1 MDKLAIDIKSTFL
14 GSSSSNLSTVSGV
27 SVYVQNIITASI
39 SIAGIILLF
48 MLIGGGIGIISGAG
62 KSDPKTIEAGKKA
75 ATSALIGFVVI
86 FFAYWIVRLV
96 ETITGLELIS

>member
-1 MDKLAIDIKSTFL
+1 MNKLAIDIKTNFL
-14 GSSSSNLSTVSGV
+14 GSSSNNLSEASGV
-27 SVYVQNIITASI
+27 SVYVQNIITASV

-48 MLIGGGIGIISGAG
+48 MLIGGGIAMIAGAG
-62 KSDPKTIEAGKKA
+62 KNDPKTVGQGKAA